1 MFICLFSL
9 IGCIGAISEG
19 EGKGSTFFLELPL
32 FPRSADFSMMIRRN
46 SFSSSLTRRGE
57 CNSSEIGM
65 HPKGSG
71 LKPNISVGDLISL
84 DRKICNRASSSERG
98 FNSDFSESLKISSCN
113 GDFMRDDLDWTLHS
127 VKSVSRN
134 SFTVKKPN
142 GLANLSS
149 FFRSDTLRIGCSNG
163 GAPEDEDEEDDDH
176 PACRKGS
183 GPFMKPRESALTSTA
198 HALEAAQDKDK
209 DKDREKRTPSDI
221 TLDYTSSLISDDPF
235 KPSPCFPR
243 RLRILV
249 VDDSI
254 PTRKLMY
261 RVLTKRGYTVLTA
274 EDGVD
279 CLRMMSKTPTVIDD
293 STYGGFDIVIM
304 DDSMP
309 NMSGKD
315 ASRMLRTG
323 GYRGV
328 ICGVT
333 GNVSLEDAVSFKFYG
348 VDLVFPK
355 PLDLD
360 LFEKE
365 MKVYVDRVLAET
377 VRESI

>member
-1 MFICLFSL
+1 
-9 IGCIGAISEG
+9 
-19 EGKGSTFFLELPL
+19 
-32 FPRSADFSMMIRRN
+32 MIRRN

-57 CNSSEIGM
+57 LNSSEIGM

-84 DRKICNRASSSERG
+84 DRKICNRASSSECG
-98 FNSDFSESLKISSCN
+98 LNSDFSDSLKISSCT

-127 VKSVSRN
+127 MNSVSRT

-142 GLANLSS
+142 GLPNLSS

-163 GAPEDEDEEDDDH
+163 GVPEDEEGEDYG
-176 PACRKGS
+176 ARRKMS
-183 GPFMKPRESALTSTA
+183 GPFIKPRDSASA
-198 HALEAAQDKDK
+198 AAQALETLEDH
-209 DKDREKRTPSDI
+209 RSPSDI
-221 TLDYTSSLISDDPF
+221 TVDYTTSVISDPY
-235 KPSPCFPR
+235 KPSPHFPR

-249 VDDSI
+249 VDDSV

-274 EDGVD
+274 EDGAD
-279 CLRMMSKTPTVIDD
+279 CVRMMTRIPTVTDD
-293 STYGGFDIVIM
+293 SIYGGFDIVIM
-304 DDSMP
+304 DDHMP
-309 NMSGKD
+309 NLSGKE
-315 ASRMLRTG
+315 ASKVLRDG
-323 GYRGV
+323 GYSGV

-365 MKVYVDRVLAET
+365 MKVYVDRVRAQT
-377 VRESI
+377 IREIV